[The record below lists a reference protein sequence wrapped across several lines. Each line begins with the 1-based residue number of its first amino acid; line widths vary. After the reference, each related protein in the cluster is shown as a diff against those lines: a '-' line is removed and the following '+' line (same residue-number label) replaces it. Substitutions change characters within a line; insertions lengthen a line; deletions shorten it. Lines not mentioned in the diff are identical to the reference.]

1 MPEQNIYMHMCVWVC
16 MYVCMYVY
24 IYMYFYLVIHMLHV
38 YKMFRWVYA
47 NCHTSVKRE
56 RM

>member
-1 MPEQNIYMHMCVWVC
+1 
-16 MYVCMYVY
+16 MYVCMY